1 MSVPELA
8 ERPVL
13 VVVDHVGGA
22 LTAASAEVLTLAREL
37 AGAAGV
43 AAVALETPDTDAL
56 ARFGVPTVYL
66 PDLDGANP
74 TVSAV
79 AAEAVLAAVELA
91 GAGAVLLTSSFA
103 GKELAARLAVAL
115 GSGAV
120 VDATGVEKGASGLVA
135 SKVVLQGTWS
145 TTCTVTRGVPV
156 IAVKA
161 TAVEAVE
168 APGGEPAL
176 VSVPV
181 DLSTAARAVRVVSR
195 TEHPRGGRVPLGEAR
210 SVVVGGRGVE
220 GDFSLVTELAD
231 EIGAAVG
238 ATRVATDEG
247 WIEHA
252 AQVGQTGVTIS
263 PRLYIGVGVSGA
275 IHHTAGM
282 QSAETVVAVNS
293 DPEAP
298 IFEMADL
305 GIVGD
310 LNDVLPQAVAELRRL
325 RG

>member
-1 MSVPELA
+1 MPELD
-8 ERPVL
+8 RPLL
-13 VVVDHVGGA
+13 VVADHVDGA
-22 LTAASAEVLTLAREL
+22 LTHPAAEVLTLARSL
-37 AGAAGV
+37 TAGPVCAVVLEAPDTAALGRHGV
-43 AAVALETPDTDAL
+43 A
-56 ARFGVPTVYL
+56 TVYVPEL
-66 PDLDGANP
+66 GDLAP

-79 AAEAVLAAVELA
+79 AAEAVLAAVRA
-91 GAGAVLLTSSFA
+91 ADPAAVLLVSSFA

-115 GSGAV
+115 DSGAV
-120 VDATGVEKGASGLVA
+120 VDATGVTVEDGALVA
-135 SKVVLQGTWS
+135 SKVVLQGTWE
-145 TTCTVTRGVPV
+145 TACEVTRGVPV
-156 IAVKA
+156 IAVKP
-161 TAVEAVE
+161 TVVEAV
-168 APGGEPAL
+168 PVDGSEPEVVA
-176 VSVPV
+176 VPV
-181 DLSTAARAVRVVSR
+181 EFSDAARAVRVLSR
-195 TEHPRGGRVPLGEAR
+195 TEHPRERAPLGEAR
-210 SVVVGGRGVE
+210 TVVVGGRGVE

-231 EIGAAVG
+231 ELGAAVG

-282 QSAETVVAVNS
+282 QAAQTVVAVNS

-310 LNDVLPQAVAELRRL
+310 LNDVLPQAIAELRRL
-325 RG
+325 KG

>member
-1 MSVPELA
+1 MPELD
-8 ERPVL
+8 RPLL
-13 VVVDHVGGA
+13 VVADHVDGA
-22 LTAASAEVLTLAREL
+22 LTHPAAEVLTLARSLTTGPVSAVVLESPDT
-37 AGAAGV
+37 AALGRYGV
-43 AAVALETPDTDAL
+43 A
-56 ARFGVPTVYL
+56 TVYAPEL
-66 PDLDGANP
+66 GGLAP

-79 AAEAVLAAVELA
+79 AAEAVLAAVRQA
-91 GAGAVLLTSSFA
+91 DPAAVLLVSSFA

-115 GSGAV
+115 DSGAV
-120 VDATGVEKGASGLVA
+120 VDATGVTVEDGALVA
-135 SKVVLQGTWS
+135 SKVVLQGTWE
-145 TTCTVTRGVPV
+145 TTCEVTRGVPV
-156 IAVKA
+156 IAVKP
-161 TAVEAVE
+161 TVVEAV
-168 APGGEPAL
+168 AVDGAEPEVVA
-176 VSVPV
+176 VPV
-181 DLSTAARAVRVVSR
+181 EFSDAARAVRVLSR
-195 TEHPRGGRVPLGEAR
+195 TEHPRERAPLGEAR
-210 SVVVGGRGVE
+210 TVVVGGRGVE

-231 EIGAAVG
+231 ELGAAVG

-282 QSAETVVAVNS
+282 QAAQTVVAVNS

-310 LNDVLPQAVAELRRL
+310 LNDVLPQAIEELRRL